1 METAT
6 RMGGVI
12 EGFMT
17 PFFTALSITI
27 FMMMG
32 GALIVLVW
40 EGLDKSLKPNE
51 SEFKEVI
58 YEKISLRVKERVKE
72 RLETIILLK
81 KR

>member
-1 METAT
+1 MTA
-6 RMGGVI
+6 
-12 EGFMT
+12 
-17 PFFTALSITI
+17 FFTAVLITV

-40 EGLDKSLKPNE
+40 EGLDKSLKSNE

-58 YEKISLRVKERVKE
+58 YEKISMKVKGRVKE
-72 RLETIILLK
+72 RLKTIILLK

>member
-1 METAT
+1 MTA
-6 RMGGVI
+6 
-12 EGFMT
+12 
-17 PFFTALSITI
+17 FFTAVLITV

-40 EGLDKSLKPNE
+40 EGLDKSLKSNE

-58 YEKISLRVKERVKE
+58 YEKISLKVKGRVKE
-72 RLETIILLK
+72 RLKTIILLK

>member
-1 METAT
+1 MNA
-6 RMGGVI
+6 
-12 EGFMT
+12 
-17 PFFTALSITI
+17 FFTALVITI

-40 EGLDKSLKPNE
+40 EALDKTLKSNE
-51 SEFKEVI
+51 DEFKEVI
-58 YEKISLRVKERVKE
+58 YQKISLKVKGRIKE

>member
-1 METAT
+1 MTA
-6 RMGGVI
+6 
-12 EGFMT
+12 
-17 PFFTALSITI
+17 FFTAVLITV

-40 EGLDKSLKPNE
+40 EGLDKSLKSNE

>member
-1 METAT
+1 
-6 RMGGVI
+6 
-12 EGFMT
+12 MT

-58 YEKISLRVKERVKE
+58 YEKISLKVKERVKE
-72 RLETIILLK
+72 RLKTIVLLK

>member
-1 METAT
+1 
-6 RMGGVI
+6 
-12 EGFMT
+12 MT

-40 EGLDKSLKPNE
+40 EGLDKSLKSNE

-58 YEKISLRVKERVKE
+58 YEKISLKVKGRVKE
-72 RLETIILLK
+72 RLKTIILLK

>member
-1 METAT
+1 MTA
-6 RMGGVI
+6 
-12 EGFMT
+12 
-17 PFFTALSITI
+17 FFTAVLITV

-40 EGLDKSLKPNE
+40 EGLDKSLKTNE

-58 YEKISLRVKERVKE
+58 YEKISLKAKERVKE

>member
-1 METAT
+1 
-6 RMGGVI
+6 
-12 EGFMT
+12 MT

-32 GALIVLVW
+32 CALIVLVW
-40 EGLDKSLKPNE
+40 EGLDKSLKSNE

-58 YEKISLRVKERVKE
+58 YEKISLRVKGRVKE
-72 RLETIILLK
+72 RLKTIILLK